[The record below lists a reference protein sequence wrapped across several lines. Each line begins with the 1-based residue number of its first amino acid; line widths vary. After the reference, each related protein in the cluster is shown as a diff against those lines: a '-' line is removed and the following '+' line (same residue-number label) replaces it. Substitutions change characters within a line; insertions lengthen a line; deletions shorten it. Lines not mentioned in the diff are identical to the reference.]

1 MSAEKLP
8 AGLYDLVLTAR
19 KRDRIDKQRSM
30 TRPLASTE
38 VSRLATLLQQQL
50 ALVLE
55 DLQTGDCLAAQLELV
70 NHLLATLRARLP
82 DEHQAIIEPVAQ
94 PATVL
99 TSVSRHG
106 HHAPAPD
113 TGLSAPWLF
122 TAGKGTPSLLSELRR
137 ELAAADQ
144 VDILVSFI
152 TVSGVRKL
160 RDVLQ
165 TATAVGADGQPSLR
179 IRVLTTTYIGATQT
193 AAVHELASLPGCQV
207 RISLDGRRTRLH
219 AKAWIF
225 HRASG
230 YGSAYVGSANLTG
243 AALAGGLEWTIKMTQ
258 RAQADV
264 YARAIA
270 HFDTLWEDPE
280 FQRYDP
286 RDPDHR
292 IALDRALGKESLG
305 TPARL
310 ESFFEIRPRTYQQ
323 EMLEQLAQE
332 RRHGR
337 SRNLVV
343 AATGTGKTVVAALDY
358 ARTCRE
364 LGYRPR
370 LLFVA
375 HRRMILEQ
383 AMQTY
388 RHVLRDGSFGQLL
401 DGFSQPD
408 SYDWLFATINTVAS
422 RDLVAQLGADHWHT
436 VVIDECHRIAG
447 NRFDA
452 LATGVT
458 PGILLGLTATP
469 ERTDGK
475 SILGYFDCRADGSP
489 AVELRLWT
497 ALELQL
503 LAPFEYYACDD
514 QTDFSQVP
522 WNRVG
527 EQQAVANLVSNNDV
541 RAGVVVREW
550 HRLAEDPRRSRAL
563 VFCVTVAHA
572 QFMADYLNR
581 AGLPAQC
588 LSGES
593 SPQERERARRALES
607 GDLCA
612 LVTVDLFNEGID
624 LPTVDTLLLLRP
636 TQSSLVFQQQLGRG
650 LRLHPEKES
659 CLVLDF
665 VGQHNAE
672 FRYDRLLSSIT
683 GQTRR
688 QVLDSLENGFSTLPA
703 GCHIHLQHQVRSR
716 VLGNLRRQVQQQWR
730 SLRHELSALAAL
742 QGRTP
747 SLSTFM
753 HEQGVA
759 LEDIYR
765 GSGKNRGWSVLQRD
779 AGVLV
784 AEEGPEERYLSERF
798 SLLRHRD
805 TPAQVEILRTAARHA
820 RSGAPAD
827 SADLNHLQML
837 AYQVDGT
844 HDRIGSAQDFID
856 RLAANPAAIREL
868 DELAD
873 VLESQVTLPELPLP
887 GLEHSGLVLGGSYEQ
902 REILTAVGWLT
913 PTRRTPFQAGVLA
926 LHEERTELLLV
937 TLDKSSGYH
946 DTINY
951 HDYAI
956 SPSRFHWQTQ
966 NSAGPDTRAGQ
977 RYLQSPG
984 NGWQFQLFVRADRG
998 SAYVACGP
1006 VTLVQCNG
1014 DRPMDIIWELAY
1026 PLGAARFREFSIL
1039 RGA

>member
-8 AGLYDLVLTAR
+8 AGLYDLLLTTR
-19 KRDRIDKQRSM
+19 ERERLDVERSM
-30 TRPLASTE
+30 TRPLESSE
-38 VSRLATLLQQQL
+38 VARLAALLQQQL
-50 ALVLE
+50 ALALE
-55 DLQTGDCLAAQLELV
+55 DLQTGDSLVAQLGLV
-70 NHLLATLRARLP
+70 NDLLVALGTRLP
-82 DEHQAIIEPVAQ
+82 DAQQAIIDPIAE
-94 PATVL
+94 PATIL
-99 TSVSRHG
+99 TSISRHG
-106 HHAPAPD
+106 RHALSPD

-137 ELAAADQ
+137 ELAAAEQ

-165 TATAVGADGQPSLR
+165 VATAVGADGRPPLR

-193 AAVHELASLPGCQV
+193 AAVHELARLPGCEV

-230 YGSAYVGSANLTG
+230 FGSAYVGSANLTG

-258 RAQADV
+258 RAQTDV
-264 YARAIA
+264 YTRAIA

-280 FQRYDP
+280 FQHYDP
-286 RDPDHR
+286 DDPSHR
-292 IALDRALGKESLG
+292 VALDRALGKESFG
-305 TPARL
+305 TPRL
-310 ESFFEIRPRTYQQ
+310 QEAFFDIRPRIYQQ

-337 SRNLVV
+337 SRNLVI

-358 ARTCRE
+358 ARTCQE
-364 LGYRPR
+364 QGHRPR

-375 HRRMILEQ
+375 HRRMILQQ
-383 AMQTY
+383 ALQTY
-388 RHVLRDGSFGQLL
+388 RQVLRDGSFGQLL
-401 DGFSQPD
+401 DGFTQPD
-408 SYDWLFATINTVAS
+408 GYDWVFATINTVAS

-447 NRFDA
+447 DRFNA
-452 LATGVT
+452 FATSVT
-458 PGILLGLTATP
+458 PSILLGLTATP

-475 SILGYFDCRADGSP
+475 SILRYFDSRADGSP

-514 QTDFSQVP
+514 ETDFSQVP

-527 EQQAVANLVSNNDV
+527 EQQAVVNLVSNNDV
-541 RAGVVVREW
+541 RARTVVREW
-550 HRLAEDPRRSRAL
+550 HRLAEDPRLSRAL
-563 VFCVTVAHA
+563 VFCVSVAHA
-572 QFMADYLNR
+572 QFMAKFLSD
-581 AGLPAQC
+581 AGLPAVC
-588 LSGES
+588 LAGDT
-593 SPQERERARRALES
+593 PPRERERARKRLES
-607 GDLCA
+607 GELCA

-624 LPTVDTLLLLRP
+624 IPTVDTLLLLRP
-636 TQSSLVFQQQLGRG
+636 TQSSVVFQQQLGRG
-650 LRLHPEKES
+650 LRLHPSKES

-688 QVLDSLENGFSTLPA
+688 QVLDSLDHGFSTLPA
-703 GCHIHLQHQVRSR
+703 GCHIHLDQQVRTR
-716 VLGNLRRQVQQQWR
+716 VLANLRRQVQQQWR
-730 SLRHELSALAAL
+730 SLSRELSALAAL
-742 QGRTP
+742 RGRNPT
-747 SLSTFM
+747 LSAFI

-765 GSGKNRGWSVLQRD
+765 PSGKRGWSVLQRD
-779 AGVLV
+779 AGLLV
-784 AEEGPEERYLSERF
+784 AEEGSEERYLSERF
-798 SLLRHRD
+798 SLLCHRD
-805 TPAQVEILRTAARHA
+805 TPGQVDALRTAACHA
-820 RSGAPAD
+820 RSGEPVGAAD
-827 SADLNHLQML
+827 GHLLQML

-844 HDRIGSAQDFID
+844 HERVGSAQDFVD
-856 RLAANPAAIREL
+856 RLASNPATIREL
-868 DELAD
+868 EELAD
-873 VLESQVTLPELPLP
+873 ALEVQVVLPERPLP
-887 GLEHSGLVLGGSYEQ
+887 GLEHSGLALGGSYEQ

-913 PTRRTPFQAGVLA
+913 ATRRTPFQAGVLA
-926 LHEERTELLLV
+926 LHEQRIELLMV

-946 DTINY
+946 DAINY

-966 NSAGPDTRAGQ
+966 NSAGPDTPVGQ

-984 NGWQFQLFVRADRG
+984 NGWQFQLFVRADRS

-1006 VTLVQCNG
+1006 VTLVKCSG
-1014 DRPMDIIWELAY
+1014 DRPMDIIWELAH
-1026 PLGAARFREFSIL
+1026 PLGAARFRGFSVL